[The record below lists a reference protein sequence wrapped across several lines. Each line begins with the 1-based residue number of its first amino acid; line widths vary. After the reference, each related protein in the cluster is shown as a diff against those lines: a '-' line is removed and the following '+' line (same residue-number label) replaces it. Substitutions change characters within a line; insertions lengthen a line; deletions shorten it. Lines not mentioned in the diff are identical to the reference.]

1 MTLNNDL
8 LIWILGGVGGFI
20 LLLMRTTISNMQAQI
35 EQLQNEVKETRRKYE
50 ASHEEQV
57 RLEAE
62 NGRLR
67 RRLDRWNEVLA
78 SYLPKESWS
87 LLEDTDEYYGDDK
100 KTNKR

>member
-35 EQLQNEVKETRRKYE
+35 EQLKREVTDTRQKYE
-50 ASHEEQV
+50 ASHDEQL

-67 RRLDRWNEVLA
+67 RRLDRLGEVLA

-87 LLEDTDEYYGDDK
+87 LLEDTDEYYGDNK
-100 KTNKR
+100 KTNRR

>member
-1 MTLNNDL
+1 MTLNNEL
-8 LIWILGGVGGFI
+8 LIAVLGGVGGFI

-35 EQLQNEVKETRRKYE
+35 TQLQAEVKETRQKYE
-50 ASHEEQV
+50 ASHEEQI

-67 RRLDRWNEVLA
+67 RRLDRWGEVLA
-78 SYLPKESWS
+78 NYLPKENWN
-87 LLEDTDEYYGDDK
+87 LLEDTDDFYGDK